1 MLFWL
6 SLVPFVTSWVGENHF
21 AALPLA
27 CYGFILFMSSS
38 AYFILAKCLANNNEA
53 LRVALGKDRKGK
65 LSSLLYLTGI
75 GVSLLAPMAG
85 FAIYVAVAMMWFIP
99 DRRFERR

>member
-1 MLFWL
+1 LLFWL

-38 AYFILAKCLANNNEA
+38 AYFILAKCLATNNEA
-53 LRVALGKDRKGK
+53 LRLALGKDRKGK
-65 LSSLLYLTGI
+65 LSSLLYLVGI
-75 GVSLLAPMAG
+75 VLSLVEPMAG
-85 FAIYVAVAMMWFIP
+85 FALYVIVAMIWFIP
-99 DRRFERR
+99 DRRFEHR